1 MSHDL
6 RQALLD
12 LANTGADHAGPAT
25 LLAGRATNRVTARRR
40 RRRVTIS
47 AATLA
52 GMAAIGTGAAAAINY
67 FSADPVSTFPDR
79 LLPTVQEP
87 AAPTG
92 LLCDAEVG
100 DITASTTPFVL
111 GNDMAL
117 EYGDLPVVTSLDAGN
132 ILMLSI
138 TNATTDELT
147 YPETERAGIYV
158 VKDGRVVA
166 VPVQPGEPP
175 YSIDGTPRTVT
186 LRAEDSLGLDIDRV
200 VTCDGADLPAGDYQT
215 YSSIE
220 ITVPDGEHSGTYDV
234 VGGPWPVTMTHPDGS
249 LVNPV
254 TLPEMDPA
262 ATFPQCG
269 APIDT
274 TKKSR
279 PFSLGL
285 GVEGPITTGEQES
298 TEVDITTTNTTTDH
312 LRGTAETA
320 ALALVRDG
328 VVVGRVDP
336 VTTSEEAVVDLDP
349 SASLTTS
356 PQLAYTV
363 CTPPTSNLNWLPPG
377 EYSLWGHQSF
387 TITERTPVSADGSR
401 GAPEVVSERLE
412 AFNEVTTII
421 IPKGGQPIFPNQPD
435 LTSISGDGQP
445 DLPEDD

>member
-1 MSHDL
+1 MSNDL
-6 RQALLD
+6 RQALQD

-47 AATLA
+47 AVTLA
-52 GMAAIGTGAAAAINY
+52 GMAAVGTGAAAAISY
-67 FSADPVSTFPDR
+67 FSDDPVSTFPDR

-92 LLCDAEVG
+92 LFCDAEVG

-111 GNDMAL
+111 RSAMA
-117 EYGDLPVVTSLDAGN
+117 GPNADLPMVTSLDAGN
-132 ILMLSI
+132 ILMLTI
-138 TNATTDELT
+138 TNATTEELS
-147 YPETERAGIYV
+147 YSNTERAGIYV

-166 VPVQPGEPP
+166 VPVQPGELPDP
-175 YSIDGTPRTVT
+175 TGEAPLT
-186 LRAEDSLGLDIDRV
+186 LTIGAEDSRGLGIDRV
-200 VTCDGADLPAGDYQT
+200 VTCDGGDLPGGDYQA

-234 VGGPWPVTMTHPDGS
+234 VGGPWPIILQRPDGS

-254 TLPEMDPA
+254 TLPDMDPA

-320 ALALVRDG
+320 TLALVRDG

-387 TITERTPVSADGSR
+387 TITERTPVRADGSL
-401 GAPEVVSERLE
+401 GAPEVVSEQLE
-412 AFNEVTTII
+412 AFNEVATIV
-421 IPKGGQPIFPNQPD
+421 IPEGGQPIFPNEPD
-435 LTSISGDGQP
+435 LTPIPDDGQP
-445 DLPEDD
+445 DLPEGD